1 MRISAHQ
8 LHIETGRYSR
18 PNPTP
23 INERK
28 CKYCAEETV
37 DDEAHFLL
45 FCKTFQT
52 KRECFFSKMNLIVP
66 NFKNMIDQDKLSI
79 ILCPATPAAVK
90 LSNKFI
96 AILFSNRKRLD
107 EGIPLNN
114 LTFPPQVEI
123 NLDSLSDS
131 SEESDVSF
139 SDLSGNDEP
148 SFSSS
153 NYNYDSAD

>member
-1 MRISAHQ
+1 MQISAV
-8 LHIETGRYSR
+8 E
-18 PNPTP
+18 
-23 INERK
+23 
-28 CKYCAEETV
+28 V
-37 DDEAHFLL
+37 MV
-45 FCKTFQT
+45 
-52 KRECFFSKMNLIVP
+52 FFSKKANSCP
-66 NFKNMIDQDKLSI
+66 
-79 ILCPATPAAVK
+79 LCAVK

-139 SDLSGNDEP
+139 SDLSGNDES